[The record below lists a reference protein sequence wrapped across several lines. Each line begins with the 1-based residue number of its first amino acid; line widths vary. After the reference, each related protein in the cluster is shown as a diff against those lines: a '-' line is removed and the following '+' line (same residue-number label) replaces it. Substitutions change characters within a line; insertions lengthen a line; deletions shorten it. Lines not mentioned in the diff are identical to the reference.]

1 VVRSIWRFI
10 AGAALVSAA
19 VSTAAQGGLK
29 TINPP
34 AGGTIVYG
42 QVDGQTTEA
51 GAMGVVLHSLHQ
63 SLGEKPQVGKLFQ
76 VRGTESVAVF
86 FSVTRHDQGPGKPP
100 LQVDGL
106 LIATKVSTDHVEAAL
121 VSDEASR
128 FPKTLPGMMKTL
140 MGVWHPLKSES
151 AASATTGG
159 GGSGAVAPLKQVV
172 LQDRSASISLPQ
184 EWQLSPSASAMGTIV
199 ASGPNGEIVSLGLTF
214 LAADTNNPHVQ
225 QTMRTVQA
233 GGLRNTVYATAL
245 YYPYGADPGKTFV
258 DVLHHAQQRNGMQP
272 ADYHLNSVT
281 AGQSGPRQ
289 RCFNIEGTAD
299 FHDGKGTRELNALFC
314 VSPPGPMG
322 TWMSSVY
329 ASSAPLAVAAKERAT
344 LSAILQSFSVNQA
357 VVAQQANQIAAPQ
370 IAQIH
375 AIGQR
380 AAAQAQSAHQA
391 EDIHN
396 SSVYQH
402 WDSMD
407 KRSQEFENYQLGY
420 TVISDSQNNAHGT
433 FWNQDADALV
443 KSNPDR
449 FEYVNA
455 PNYWKGIDY

>member
-1 VVRSIWRFI
+1 MTNLVRHGI
-10 AGAALVSAA
+10 AGVVVGVVCSIA
-19 VSTAAQGGLK
+19 VAAAQSGLK

-34 AGGTIVYG
+34 TGGKIVYG

-51 GAMGVVLHSLHQ
+51 GAMGAVLRSLHQ

-76 VRGTESVAVF
+76 VHGTESVAVF
-86 FSVTRHDQGPGKPP
+86 FSVTRHDQGPAKGP
-100 LQVDGL
+100 LQVGGL
-106 LIATKVSTDHVEAAL
+106 LIATKVSNDHVEAAL
-121 VSDEASR
+121 VTDDASR
-128 FPKTLPGMMKTL
+128 FQKTLPGLMKTL
-140 MGVWHPLKSES
+140 MAVWHPL
-151 AASATTGG
+151 A
-159 GGSGAVAPLKQVV
+159 GSGAGSAPASGGGPVAPLKQIV
-172 LQDRSASISLPQ
+172 LQDRSASISLP
-184 EWQLSPSASAMGTIV
+184 EGWQLSPTASAMGTIV
-199 ASGPNGEIVSLGLTF
+199 ASGPNGEIVSLGLAF
-214 LAADTNNPHVQ
+214 LAADTNNPRVQ

-245 YYPYGADPGKTFV
+245 YYPYGGDPGRTFV
-258 DVLHHAQQRNGMQP
+258 DVLHHAQQRSGNQL
-272 ADYHLNSVT
+272 ADYHLTSVT
-281 AGQSGPRQ
+281 PAESGPRQ
-289 RCFNIEGTAD
+289 RCFNIQGTAD
-299 FHDGKGTRELNALFC
+299 FHDGKGTREMNALYC
-314 VSPPGPMG
+314 VSPPSPMG
-322 TWMSSVY
+322 NWGSLVY
-329 ASSAPLAVAAKERAT
+329 AWSAPLAVAAKERAT
-344 LSAILQSFSVNQA
+344 LSAILQSFNVNQA

-380 AAAQAQSAHQA
+380 AAAQAQAAHQA

-420 TVISDSQNNAHGT
+420 SVISDGQNNAHGT
-433 FWNQDADALV
+433 FWNEDADALV

>member
-1 VVRSIWRFI
+1 
-10 AGAALVSAA
+10 
-19 VSTAAQGGLK
+19 
-29 TINPP
+29 
-34 AGGTIVYG
+34 
-42 QVDGQTTEA
+42 
-51 GAMGVVLHSLHQ
+51 
-63 SLGEKPQVGKLFQ
+63 
-76 VRGTESVAVF
+76 
-86 FSVTRHDQGPGKPP
+86 
-100 LQVDGL
+100 
-106 LIATKVSTDHVEAAL
+106 
-121 VSDEASR
+121 
-128 FPKTLPGMMKTL
+128 
-140 MGVWHPLKSES
+140 
-151 AASATTGG
+151 
-159 GGSGAVAPLKQVV
+159 
-172 LQDRSASISLPQ
+172 
-184 EWQLSPSASAMGTIV
+184 MGTIV
-199 ASGPNGEIVSLGLTF
+199 ASGPNGEIVSLGLAF
-214 LAADTNNPHVQ
+214 LAADTNNPRVQ

-245 YYPYGADPGKTFV
+245 YCPYGGDPGRTFV
-258 DVLHHAQQRNGMQP
+258 DVLHHAQQKGGGP
-272 ADYHLNSVT
+272 LADYHLNSVT
-281 AGQSGPRQ
+281 AAQSGPRQ
-289 RCFNIEGTAD
+289 RCFNIQGTAD
-299 FHDGKGTRELNALFC
+299 FHDGKGTREMNALYC
-314 VSPPGPMG
+314 VSPPSPMG
-322 TWMSSVY
+322 TWGSLVY

-344 LSAILQSFSVNQA
+344 LSAILQSFNLNQA

-380 AAAQAQSAHQA
+380 AAAQAQAAHQA

-433 FWNQDADALV
+433 FWNEDADALV

>member
-1 VVRSIWRFI
+1 MNKVVRHGI
-10 AGAALVSAA
+10 AGFVVGVVFSIALAA
-19 VSTAAQGGLK
+19 AAQSLK

-34 AGGTIVYG
+34 SGGKIVYG

-51 GAMGVVLHSLHQ
+51 GAMGAVLRSLHQ

-76 VRGTESVAVF
+76 VHGTESVAVF
-86 FSVTRHDQGPGKPP
+86 FSVTRHDQGPGKGP
-100 LQVDGL
+100 LQVGGL

-121 VSDEASR
+121 VTDDASR
-128 FPKTLPGMMKTL
+128 FQKTLPGMMKTL
-140 MGVWHPLKSES
+140 MGVWHPLAGAGAGSG
-151 AASATTGG
+151 GG
-159 GGSGAVAPLKQVV
+159 GGSVAPLKQIV
-172 LQDRSASISLPQ
+172 LQDRSASISLP
-184 EWQLSPSASAMGTIV
+184 EGWQLSPTASAMGTIV
-199 ASGPNGEIVSLGLTF
+199 ASGPSGEIVSLGLAF
-214 LAADTNNPHVQ
+214 LAADTNNPRVQ

-245 YYPYGADPGKTFV
+245 YYPYGGDPGRTFV
-258 DVLHHAQQRNGMQP
+258 DVLHHAQQRSGNP
-272 ADYHLNSVT
+272 LADYHLTSVT
-281 AGQSGPRQ
+281 AAESGPRQ
-289 RCFNIEGTAD
+289 RCFNIQGTAD
-299 FHDGKGTRELNALFC
+299 FHDGKGTREMNALYC
-314 VSPPGPMG
+314 VSPPSPMG
-322 TWMSSVY
+322 NWGSLVY
-329 ASSAPLAVAAKERAT
+329 AWSAPLAVAARERAT
-344 LSAILQSFSVNQA
+344 LSAILQSFNVNQA

-380 AAAQAQSAHQA
+380 AAAQAQAAHQA

-433 FWNQDADALV
+433 FWNEDADALV
-443 KSNPDR
+443 KANPDR